1 MNEPW
6 LVYLLS
12 FLSAALL
19 VLFAHRYYSR
29 EYTAKREVNRRLSL
43 IEKTGDQK
51 QALAILRRERGI
63 AAGDQWQRLEGLY
76 RIFVQSGLR
85 FRGMYFLSA
94 VAGLSAVVTAAIT
107 LAFGFH
113 LINFFLSLATTV
125 VLTIMFVRM
134 IRDRRILRFNEQL
147 PDVVDLICRS
157 LKAGHPLPISLS
169 LVAREMPD
177 PAGTEFGI
185 ASDEITYGLD
195 LPSSLQN
202 LSARV
207 GDPDLMLV
215 VMSTTIHSQTG
226 GNLGEI
232 LARLSKLIRD
242 RFKLRRKIHALTA
255 EGRFSAV
262 ALTVIPLVMFGAINL
277 FAPQYYADTWDSPVF
292 RIAMGTGLVMLA
304 VGNIVMRRM
313 VKFKY

>member
-1 MNEPW
+1 VNRHERA
-6 LVYLLS
+6 LARLS
-12 FLSAALL
+12 L
-19 VLFAHRYYSR
+19 VLPLRAHRYYSR

-94 VAGLSAVVTAAIT
+94 VAGLSVVVTAAIT
-107 LAFGFH
+107 LAFGFQPDQ
-113 LINFFLSLATTV
+113 FLPGACDYRGTNHH
-125 VLTIMFVRM
+125 VRSDDPRPPDSS
-134 IRDRRILRFNEQL
+134 IQRAAARRRGS
-147 PDVVDLICRS
+147 ICRS

-262 ALTVIPLVMFGAINL
+262 ALTEIPFVMFGAINL

-292 RIAMGTGLVMLA
+292 RIAMRVW
-304 VGNIVMRRM
+304 
-313 VKFKY
+313 